1 MINVTK
7 SYLPPLEEYTA
18 YLQAIWERC
27 WLTNYG
33 PLAVELE
40 NTLKQYLGVKHLML
54 VSNGT
59 LALQMAIKA
68 MELKGEIITTPF
80 SYVATTAS
88 IVWEA
93 CQPVFV
99 DIDPQTL
106 CLDPQLI
113 EDAIT
118 PATTA
123 ILATHVY
130 GNACHVEAIEA
141 IAKKHNLKVIYD
153 AAHAFGVE
161 YGGTSL
167 LNYGD
172 VSTLSFHATKLFHT
186 IEGGAI
192 ITNDDA
198 LAHKISYM
206 CNFGHEGP
214 EHFVGLG
221 TNAKVS
227 EMHAAMGLCVL
238 PKVQQLIAKRKELS
252 LLYDRLLAGLP
263 LKKPLLSTSLNYNF
277 AYYPVIFPSEEL
289 LLATRNEMNAN
300 GINPRRYF
308 YPSLSTL
315 NYVKRQE
322 VKVTEDICTRVLCLP
337 LAHDLTEAQVQQIAT
352 IIQNQF
358 VKCELP

>member
-7 SYLPPLEEYTA
+7 SYLPPLEEYHD
-18 YLQAIWERC
+18 YLKEVWERC

-33 PLAVELE
+33 PLMVQLE
-40 NTLKQYLGVKHLML
+40 KSLKKYLGVKHLFM
-54 VSNGT
+54 VNNGT
-59 LALQMAIKA
+59 MALQMTIKA
-68 MELKGEIITTPF
+68 MGLKGEIITTPF

-99 DIDPQTL
+99 DIDEQTL
-106 CLDPQLI
+106 CLNPLQL
-113 EDAIT
+113 EEAIT
-118 PATTA
+118 PNTAA

-130 GNACHVEAIEA
+130 GNACPVEAIDT
-141 IAKKHNLKVIYD
+141 IAKKYNLKVIYD

-161 YGGTSL
+161 YKGQSL

-192 ITNDDA
+192 ITSDDA
-198 LAHKISYM
+198 LAQKISYM
-206 CNFGHEGP
+206 CNFGHEGA

-221 TNAKVS
+221 TNAKLS

-238 PKVQQLIAKRKELS
+238 PKVEELIAKRRELTI
-252 LLYDRLLAGLP
+252 LYDTLLAGLP
-263 LKKPLLSTSLNYNF
+263 LKRPLLRSGLHYNY
-277 AYYPVIFPSEEL
+277 AYYPVIFSDEERL
-289 LLATRNEMNAN
+289 IAVRNDLNSNE
-300 GINPRRYF
+300 INPRRYF

-315 NYVKRQE
+315 NYVRRQE
-322 VKVTEDICTRVLCLP
+322 MKVAEDICTRILCLP
-337 LAHDLTEAQVQQIAT
+337 LAHDLTETQVRQITT
-352 IIQNQF
+352 IIHNQF
-358 VKCELP
+358 AK